1 MKNQIRI
8 ENTSKEVLLKNIKRK
23 IPILNREPQLFQ
35 GIPIPSWIELSLID
49 VCNRTCSFCPKSD
62 EKVAPD
68 TFQKMELVLIDK
80 LVSDLKKTDFDA
92 IRIKSLENPLWFIA
106 LAKKFN
112 KNYGSHGNN
121 ISRFKYLK
129 RFKARLLC
137 MG

>member
-1 MKNQIRI
+1 MKNQINAQ
-8 ENTSKEVLLKNIKRK
+8 NTSKEVLLKNIKRK

-112 KNYGSHGNN
+112 KNEI
-121 ISRFKYLK
+121 ISKQYL
-129 RFKARLLC
+129 RAF
-137 MG
+137 

>member
-1 MKNQIRI
+1 
-8 ENTSKEVLLKNIKRK
+8 
-23 IPILNREPQLFQ
+23 
-35 GIPIPSWIELSLID
+35 LSLID

-112 KNYGSHGNN
+112 KNEI
-121 ISRFKYLK
+121 ISKQYL
-129 RFKARLLC
+129 RAF
-137 MG
+137 

>member
-1 MKNQIRI
+1 M
-8 ENTSKEVLLKNIKRK
+8 
-23 IPILNREPQLFQ
+23 
-35 GIPIPSWIELSLID
+35 SLID

-112 KNYGSHGNN
+112 KNEI
-121 ISRFKYLK
+121 ISKQYL
-129 RFKARLLC
+129 RAF
-137 MG
+137 